1 MRSYPFPPRPGTFS
15 RGSRNKSSMEGGNQG
30 FAGRGRSCARAEIWG
45 SGLGLC
51 SVGPRGADVDK
62 EPDPDAKALLGLPP

>member
-1 MRSYPFPPRPGTFS
+1 
-15 RGSRNKSSMEGGNQG
+15 MEGGNQG